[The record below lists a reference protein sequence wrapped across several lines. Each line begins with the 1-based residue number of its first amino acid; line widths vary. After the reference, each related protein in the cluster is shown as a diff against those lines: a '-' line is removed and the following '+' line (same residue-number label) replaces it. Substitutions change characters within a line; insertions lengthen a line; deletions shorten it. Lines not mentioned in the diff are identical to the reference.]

1 MPRRQTDVLRN
12 LDDPLKVLG
21 VLTFRS
27 CGLVFIVF
35 AGSVGL
41 DLVTGLLSVLPPKDL
56 GLVWALSLTAGAAA
70 GLAYAERHEDQHLV
84 PSAIAY
90 YASRPWRVIYSGATI
105 ERSHRV
111 WVEEATRAR
120 AAEAGRVAPR
130 GRA

>member
-21 VLTFRS
+21 ILTFRS

-41 DLVTGLLSVLPPKDL
+41 DLVTGILSVLPPKDL
-56 GLVWALSLTAGAAA
+56 GLVWALSLTVAAA
-70 GLAYAERHEDQHLV
+70 TGLAYAERHEDQHLV

-90 YASRPWRVIYSGATI
+90 YVSRPWRVIYGGAGLESG
-105 ERSHRV
+105 RRV
-111 WVEEATRAR
+111 WVEEVTRAR
-120 AAEAGRVAPR
+120 REAPVARTPT
-130 GRA
+130 GTT